1 MLTRWLSRLNPLA
14 LGQAVLALAV
24 CFVMFERVTASID
37 LWLVDH
43 ETRLLRERQPRQI
56 ANDVVVVGMDE
67 SFLDSIREP
76 IALMHPHLAKFL
88 QAMAVGRPSVVG
100 LDVIF
105 PRQSYRF
112 LAPTDAPG
120 LNYDLILMKALLQT
134 KTTVP
139 IVMAK
144 TWDADAGKFRD
155 ILIDYVVAARQPGGA
170 ADADARGSAIVC
182 PDDDAI
188 VRRFPGEWCQ
198 PEAGSIPLS
207 TKMAAFA
214 GNRQDWS
221 GYIDFA
227 SGAPYSYVPLVD
239 VLRWLDAGDEAKL
252 RTTFGARP
260 VLLGPVLAFEDRHYV
275 PVELAAWEPGNRHV
289 PGVLIHAQALRSMMN
304 TGLLQPTPLALDL
317 LIAVVA
323 TLVWWIRSPWRGGAV
338 LLVGAAAL
346 LFASTLLLS
355 HGLIMPVASAM
366 VFGLIALAG
375 RFGLE
380 AIRDARE
387 KNFLRRSFSGSVSPQ
402 VMKEILSGRIQPGQQ
417 AGRTRACVLFAD
429 IRGFTKRGEN
439 MQADRLIALLN
450 KYFTGM
456 TAAIHRNHG
465 AVDKFIGDG
474 LMALFGAPEPLECP
488 ERNAMEAAQDMLE
501 RLVEINRDLVQ
512 LGEEPLRIGIG
523 IHSGELVVGY
533 VGSSDRNEYTAIGD
547 VVNVASRLEG
557 MTKSTQYPIVCS
569 ESVAAA
575 VGRPEMLVDLG
586 EQPVPGRS
594 ALRVF
599 GWNPA
604 LIAPA

>member
-1 MLTRWLSRLNPLA
+1 MKRWLSRVDALT
-14 LGQAVLALAV
+14 LGQVVLAIVV
-24 CFVMFERVTASID
+24 CLVMLQHLTASID

-56 ANDVVVVGMDE
+56 ANDVVVVGLDE
-67 SFLDSIREP
+67 AFLQSIREP
-76 IALMHPHLAKFL
+76 VALMHPHLAKFL
-88 QAMAVGRPSVVG
+88 KAMAVGRPSVVG

-112 LAPTDAPG
+112 LAPIDAPD
-120 LNYDLILMKALLQT
+120 LNYDLILVKALFQA
-134 KTTVP
+134 KAAVP
-139 IVMAK
+139 IVLAK
-144 TWDADAGKFRD
+144 TWDTDEGKFRD
-155 ILIDYVVAARQPGGA
+155 ILIDYVVAARRPGGE
-170 ADADARGSAIVC
+170 ADADVRGSALVC
-182 PDDDAI
+182 PDEDAI
-188 VRRFPGEWCQ
+188 IRRFPGEWCQ
-198 PEAGSIPLS
+198 PEAGSVSLS
-207 TKMAAFA
+207 SKMAAYA
-214 GNRQDWS
+214 GNRQTWS

-227 SGAPYSYVPLVD
+227 SGAPFSYVPLTD
-239 VLRWLDAGDEAKL
+239 VLRWLDSGDEAKL
-252 RTTFGARP
+252 RATFGSRP

-289 PGVLIHAQALRSMMN
+289 PGVLIHAQVLRSMMN

-317 LIAVVA
+317 ALALVA
-323 TLVWWIRSPWRGGAV
+323 TLLWWIRSPWRGGAV
-338 LLVGAAAL
+338 LLLGALAL
-346 LFASTLLLS
+346 LVASTLLLS
-355 HGLIMPVASAM
+355 HGLIMPVASTM
-366 VFGLIALAG
+366 LFGLVALAG

-429 IRGFTKRGEN
+429 IRGFTKRGET
-439 MQADRLIALLN
+439 MEAGRLIGLLN
-450 KYFTGM
+450 KYFSAM
-456 TAAIHRNHG
+456 TLAIHRNHG

-488 ERNAMEAAQDMLE
+488 ERNALEAAQDMLE
-501 RLVEINRDLVQ
+501 RLVEVNRELAQ

-523 IHSGELVVGY
+523 VHSGELVVGY

-557 MTKSTQYPIVCS
+557 LTKSMHYPIVCS

-575 VGRPEMLVDLG
+575 LGRPEMLVDLG
-586 EQPVPGRS
+586 EQSVPGRS
-594 ALRVF
+594 AVRIF